1 MGQANPSDSIRD
13 VSIQE
18 AAFRAYAGQIITR
31 HIMIHCADF
40 GLPVLNALGQ
50 VCRVSRRMQREERRS
65 LVVSDDN
72 IYERIRAAQEALE
85 RMEEALDHLHGEIE
99 TFKQTL

>member
-1 MGQANPSDSIRD
+1 MGQANSSDSIRD
-13 VSIQE
+13 VSVQE
-18 AAFRAYAGQIITR
+18 AAFRAYAGQIIAR
-31 HIMIHCADF
+31 HLLFHCADF
-40 GLPVLNALGQ
+40 GLPASVALGQ
-50 VCRVSRRMQREERRS
+50 VCRVSRGMQREERRS

-72 IYERIRAAQEALE
+72 IDERIRAAGEALE